1 MANKIY
7 PKYKK
12 KAVSG
17 GANVNLSSGSVK
29 AVLIADTYVYSDTHE
44 FLSDIAAGERV
55 SISGALASKAITDLA
70 AFQSANARFEAVT
83 GPACNAIGLFID
95 TGNAATSPLVCYIDT
110 VAAGLPV
117 TPAGASYN
125 VVVDP
130 TGWFVV

>member
-12 KAVSG
+12 SQESG
-17 GANVNLSSGSVK
+17 GANHNLIAGSVK
-29 AVLIADTYVYSDTHE
+29 AILIADTYVYSDTHE
-44 FLSDIAAGERV
+44 FLSDIPSGARV
-55 SISGALASKAITDLA
+55 SVSGSLTGKAATDLA
-70 AFQSANARFEAVT
+70 AFQSSNARFEAVT
-83 GPACNAIGLFID
+83 GPACNAIGLFVD

-130 TGWFVV
+130 TGWFVE

>member
-12 KAVSG
+12 KQQSG
-17 GANVNLSSGSVK
+17 GASVNLIAGSVK
-29 AVLIADTYVYSDTHE
+29 LVLIADTYVYDDAHE
-44 FLSDIAAGERV
+44 FLSDIPSGARV
-55 SISGALASKAITDLA
+55 SISGALTGKSATDLA
-70 AFQSANARFEAVT
+70 AFQSANGRFEAVT
-83 GPACNAIGLFID
+83 GATCNAIGMFVD
-95 TGNAATSPLVCYIDT
+95 TGNPATSPLVCYIDT

-130 TGWFVV
+130 TGWFVE